1 MPIEEDLGG
10 FLVKLIKEVKS
21 VDVETGLET
30 VYRSAHAA
38 AKDLGKDSTSV
49 RNACAKTKVYAG
61 HVWSYTGR
69 EFEKGSPLASKKPI
83 KKYLEGEWKV
93 VNGFPNY
100 SITKTGKVVNNLTG
114 KILKPFIND
123 RGYAE
128 IGLGDGNIK
137 RLHRVLL
144 STYNPIEGW
153 EELTVNHMDG
163 NKLNNNL
170 DNLEWLTHED
180 NLKHYY
186 DNNKRILV
194 FDDATGEVLEEVTR
208 MEKAATKYGVPKGVI
223 QELCDLYHEGIYAQ
237 ENGYGFCRM
246 EDFGLDG

>member
-30 VYRSAHAA
+30 VYKSGHAA
-38 AKDLGKDSTSV
+38 SKALGKDATSI
-49 RNACAKTKVYAG
+49 RKACAKNKVYAG

-69 EFEKGSPLASKKPI
+69 EFEKHTSMQSKKPI
-83 KKYLEGEWKV
+83 QKYLEGDWKPIE
-93 VNGFPNY
+93 GFPNY
-100 SITKTGKVVNNLTG
+100 SVSLKGEVVNNRTG
-114 KILKPFIND
+114 RMLKARINHN
-123 RGYAE
+123 GYKSLS
-128 IGLGDGNIK
+128 LGAGNSFRVH
-137 RLHRVLL
+137 RLVL
-144 STYNPIEGW
+144 STFSPIDGW
-153 EELTVNHMDG
+153 EELTVNHIDG
-163 NKLNNNL
+163 DKLNNCL
-170 DNLEWLTHED
+170 DNLEWLTLED
-180 NLKHYY
+180 NKKHYY

-208 MEKAATKYGVPKGVI
+208 MEKASTKYGVPKGVI